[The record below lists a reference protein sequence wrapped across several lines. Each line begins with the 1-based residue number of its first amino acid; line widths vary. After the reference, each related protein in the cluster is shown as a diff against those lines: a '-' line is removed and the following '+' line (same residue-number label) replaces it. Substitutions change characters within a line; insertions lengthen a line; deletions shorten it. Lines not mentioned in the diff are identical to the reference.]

1 MSLFPNSPKGEGEA
15 VKVRGA
21 VRVHSAALSTGIQRS
36 GSGTDMAFSGMGSFS
51 LGPSSNSDEAREI
64 TQPTASA
71 MRVPKAEAM
80 AIAQA
85 QDAAEFFPGAGMAE
99 CSLTYDR
106 LLRDMEDK
114 LWSTRLQAFEEMRD
128 KIHGTSGADSE
139 RILVPSS
146 HLPRLLHLISDH
158 INDNH
163 YKVGQ
168 AVLETVLALMRSQA
182 AALASSLNLF
192 FPDIFSKL
200 KDPRERT
207 KFLATEVLTASREA
221 FDPNVLVSAVIRVL
235 ADQPEKVKI
244 GMLEYL
250 ACVIP
255 RSSEYLNHPAHMRIF
270 LQKLG
275 GFVLNK
281 GGNTDLPKAVTN
293 ILIALYHL
301 DNRVFIEQFST
312 LGNDYRITL
321 KKLITPVITDFEVGL
336 LESYSL

>member
-1 MSLFPNSPKGEGEA
+1 
-15 VKVRGA
+15 
-21 VRVHSAALSTGIQRS
+21 
-36 GSGTDMAFSGMGSFS
+36 MGSFS
-51 LGPSSNSDEAREI
+51 VGASSTNEEVQEI
-64 TQPTASA
+64 TQPAASA
-71 MRVPKAEAM
+71 IRVPKAEAM
-80 AIAQA
+80 AMAQA
-85 QDAAEFFPGAGMAE
+85 QDGQEYFQGVGMAE
-99 CSLTYDR
+99 YSSAYDR

-114 LWSTRLQAFEEMRD
+114 LWSTRLQAFEETRD
-128 KIHGTSGADSE
+128 KIHSASGADGE
-139 RILVPSS
+139 RMSVPNS
-146 HLPRLLHLISDH
+146 HLPRLLHLITDH

-163 YKVGQ
+163 YKVSQ

-182 AALASSLNLF
+182 PALASSLNLL
-192 FPDIFSKL
+192 FPEIFSKL

-221 FDPNVLVSAVIRVL
+221 FDPNVLVAAVIRVL

-250 ACVIP
+250 ACIIP
-255 RSSEYLNHPAHMRIF
+255 RSSEYLNHPAHLRIF

-281 GGNTDLPKAVTN
+281 GGNSELPKAVTN
-293 ILIALYHL
+293 ILTALYHL

-321 KKLITPVITDFEVGL
+321 KKLITPVISDFEVGL
-336 LESYSL
+336 YIYDIIIYNY